1 MLLKGK
7 ARCRKEVAS
16 QAQSN
21 IWLVRYQ
28 HLRIGS
34 SFTVWALFQLS
45 LITCPEMVVSDRGC
59 LSHSELNCAL
69 KENRLVLKVVPFHF
83 SPSNRVAPVTCG
95 TLILSLQ
102 MSQSPTPSASLQ
114 TASSSPPV
122 SKKLLRHFWASPMPH
137 PWILSYEHFSFFP
150 FFNNNNYYFCFLFG
164 LLVELPVDRSSW
176 NRICT
181 FPPWQLCSLNFNYT
195 VCWKLFWRA
204 HHSLNERYRLWI
216 SIRSSPEVVLSPRER
231 KIKVTA
237 AIGCYSRL

>member
-1 MLLKGK
+1 
-7 ARCRKEVAS
+7 
-16 QAQSN
+16 
-21 IWLVRYQ
+21 
-28 HLRIGS
+28 
-34 SFTVWALFQLS
+34 
-45 LITCPEMVVSDRGC
+45 MVVSDRGC

-150 FFNNNNYYFCFLFG
+150 FLIIIIIIFVFCLACWWNCQLTGHLETEFAHFHHGSFAALISTTLFAG
-164 LLVELPVDRSSW
+164 SFFEEHITL
-176 NRICT
+176 
-181 FPPWQLCSLNFNYT
+181 
-195 VCWKLFWRA
+195 
-204 HHSLNERYRLWI
+204 
-216 SIRSSPEVVLSPRER
+216 
-231 KIKVTA
+231 
-237 AIGCYSRL
+237 